1 MHSRHVASSVAL
13 VLALFLATVYFSEGS
28 AAANS
33 IRDLRFVSY
42 DAFTRVVVE
51 CDREISFSQN
61 LLKSPDR
68 LYFDLEGTLPS
79 EYDQSEVL
87 INDDRVGSVRIGRQ
101 DGGTSRVVIGLNSY
115 SDFNVYVLSGP
126 PRLVVEINAGLVR
139 REPVVPRSRVVV
151 IDPGHG
157 GRDPGAIGR
166 RGLQEKDVALDV
178 ALKLKRILE
187 TKYAVKVY
195 LTREDDRFLELKER
209 TTFANGRG
217 ADLFI
222 SLHVN
227 ASPSRKTRGIET
239 WFLNNPSNEYD
250 QRVAARE
257 NAISEEKLRQS
268 QTELGFILTSLE
280 RELKRDESIRLAN
293 YLQNSLVRNMRSRYS
308 RRIDDHGVK
317 FSLFYVLVGAEMPA
331 ALVEVG
337 FITNS
342 GEELMLR
349 KTSYRKDLANSIAKA
364 INSYLST
371 LPDLPK
377 LARR

>member
-1 MHSRHVASSVAL
+1 
-13 VLALFLATVYFSEGS
+13 
-28 AAANS
+28 
-33 IRDLRFVSY
+33 
-42 DAFTRVVVE
+42 
-51 CDREISFSQN
+51 
-61 LLKSPDR
+61 
-68 LYFDLEGTLPS
+68 
-79 EYDQSEVL
+79 
-87 INDDRVGSVRIGRQ
+87 
-101 DGGTSRVVIGLNSY
+101 
-115 SDFNVYVLSGP
+115 
-126 PRLVVEINAGLVR
+126 R
-139 REPVVPRSRVVV
+139 REPVIPRSRVVV

>member
-1 MHSRHVASSVAL
+1 MSLRYVTSRFVLAL
-13 VLALFLATVYFSEGS
+13 VLVVSAFFPVEGS

-33 IRDLRFVSY
+33 IRDVRFSTY
-42 DAFTRVVVE
+42 DAFTRVVIE
-51 CDREISFSQN
+51 CEAEISFRQN
-61 LLKSPDR
+61 FLKSPDR
-68 LYFDLEGTLPS
+68 LYFDLSGTNPS
-79 EYDQSEVL
+79 AFEQNEVF
-87 INDDRVGSVRIGRQ
+87 INDERVSTVRIGRP
-101 DGGTSRVVIGLNSY
+101 DGDTSRVVIGLNAY
-115 SDFNVYVLSGP
+115 SDFNIYVLDGP
-126 PRLVVEINAGLVR
+126 PRLVVEINTGIVR
-139 REPVVPRSRVVV
+139 REPSIPRSRVVV

-166 RGLQEKDVALDV
+166 RGLEEKDVTLDV
-178 ALKLKRILE
+178 ALKLRQVLE
-187 TKYAVKVY
+187 SKYAVKVY

-209 TTFANGRG
+209 TTFANGRS

-227 ASPSRKTRGIET
+227 ASPSRRTRGIET

-280 RELKRDESIRLAN
+280 RELKRDESIRLAG
-293 YLQNSLVRNMRSRYS
+293 YIQNSLVRNMSSRYS
-308 RRIDDHGVK
+308 RRIEDHGVK
-317 FSLFYVLVGAEMPA
+317 YSLFYVLVGAEMPA
-331 ALVEVG
+331 ALVEMG

-342 GEELMLR
+342 SEELMLR
-349 KTSYRKDLANSIAKA
+349 KPSYRKDLANSVAKA